1 MRAYSDTVLSK
12 ILKNWVAQRQPPVN
26 GRLKLL
32 ESAASFPR
40 RRFRL
45 SALIPRTQFN
55 DYPIHT
61 TNANEWTTVQFTW
74 FFEQSFNAGFQARV

>member
-1 MRAYSDTVLSK
+1 MRTYSDTVFSK
-12 ILKNWVAQRQPPVN
+12 ILKNWAALHQPPTN
-26 GRLKLL
+26 GRSQLL
-32 ESAASFPR
+32 ARAASFPR

-61 TNANEWTTVQFTW
+61 TNANEWTYRAVYLVF
-74 FFEQSFNAGFQARV
+74 